1 MEFSPLGC
9 QVCLIKFQKVCKL
22 KKHIYSHP
30 HRQKML
36 EMFGKD
42 VSNCRGFFPYIV
54 LMESINKRDNKQP
67 IQGLSLLTLCFS
79 RESESHF
86 YLCHICEEKC
96 PQESIMYHLSTGE
109 HCSNYFNFTDPDVLH
124 FSWIPKKD
132 MRAILRPPFAKNVEE
147 SGLGTLQILDL
158 PENLYKRLERS
169 IYSEV
174 MHTLRENDKLKKCLE
189 AVIPR
194 RTMIQTYHRD
204 RKRKNPLL
212 GMQHIVECICDGP
225 NEKRYY
231 LCTLCKLTLATHM
244 IIKHV
249 LSFDHVYNYFKAWHP
264 STLASK
270 ESYKDYK
277 ESMMLNLAK
286 QSLGIFGAPN
296 NEMKQVSLEASEF
309 ASVNF
314 ACYEKALKKLEAI
327 TKEKNG
333 INLITSIKPGVALEV
348 ETPCCTRSAV
358 LTCQNCSLS
367 FDNVHA
373 YLDHLS
379 KRKHNQMLNKIFGEA
394 NRARGYERGGYKPYL
409 GLYRYLKRS
418 LVENHQI
425 IGVSLVVACV
435 NTEFQTE
442 TIYVCFA
449 CQESF
454 PESVLRE
461 HFKSIKH
468 LIHTMLYHNPW
479 RLHFAWEKGLDVT
492 DLSSKAWEE
501 EKERAPNQI
510 KMKVL
515 DVPYWIFC
523 NLISPTYEK
532 VMKKLELQ
540 HTVLKRDVPRRE
552 TYSKLQQNERFPLL
566 GQQFIVM
573 YSVGQNHS
581 TKVAFL
587 CLLCERTLSDIECHA
602 HVFSRE
608 HVEKF
613 LDRHHPGT
621 LTLGINAET
630 LLDLAKQ
637 AGRINP
643 ISTVQVI
650 KLDTPIWEPY
660 SYQRAIC
667 ILASAKKRDKKG
679 ALEPPI
685 TPKMK
690 LAPRETVK
698 EMVRDHVRD
707 NSPQDGK
714 TVEGPEKKISKTSR
728 DNVDANVKKIAVDI
742 NTLNS
747 NKDIKSDTDEEKGD
761 NKDTLPPSDKLLSE
775 KKRECPE
782 TRSEETKGAGNDT
795 CLVIKEENT
804 EKPITIEPSGAIPAS
819 HQSKDEDDAAET
831 EKENKISKDVLK
843 KCKDYMDNKIE
854 KKRPGIKSEKTETDI
869 CSDKDVQREMGHKS
883 QQLTSKKGS
892 CCVKTQKVQSSGL
905 KQEASEDDAENCKP
919 SHETAKI
926 TAPPDA
932 NHQPVNQLWQYIRRK
947 DREPVVGLNGLFECH
962 CNEHDTIYL
971 CEYCSEIIP
980 EKNIISHVTGFSHQK
995 MYLENLPPLS
1005 QMNQMEHVR
1014 HLAVKSEC
1022 SNGYGEAQ
1030 VLDLDEDVY
1039 CTMFKQDFKSAI
1051 QSVKTLQAQQQSMH
1065 ELPSVS
1071 TLPSVQNLQHVN
1083 TTVTLQ
1089 KQCEVHSMKDNIQVV
1104 EMEIDNG
1111 SEDPNILL
1119 SPVTVAMSA
1128 LPETSSKTT
1137 EVRPKSTKDVTFAH
1151 SKVSESADNPVPRS
1165 GDRVSKSGTN
1175 TTTLHPDYTEKI
1187 SKDDIAPRTLVEPL
1201 TETAPASK
1209 TVSKVVCE
1217 ATQTTAAS
1225 FKTENTSKN
1234 SEAVSG
1240 PAVTLKNMAT
1250 PVATDKNPVK
1260 SENTE
1265 ASAKTLPIKN
1275 SNVHVGPHE
1284 HKSNPP
1290 AAIQSTASVSVSV
1303 EQTGVSTNKVGVNQL
1318 IVVSCQRSQQVY
1330 CQLCSVR
1337 LMASTHVNTNMH
1349 KYNYVKMKYPEWNAK
1364 PTEKEKLDKIVARLA
1379 EVEKDVECR
1388 HPQTIYVYIEEY
1400 RELAALPENIAV
1412 EKVKAMIAKRG
1423 MSKLPT
1429 STADSVEASRQ
1440 QVAFTSQY
1448 EVSSPDEETYMP
1460 KNEMPVLCTT
1470 QQSEQDNKQKPQNW
1484 TDTAPEAKDV
1494 NAHQFHSHPGSI
1506 KNNPKS
1512 IPTPSG
1518 QEPGIAA
1525 VQLEQFGCVNPLATS
1540 SECAGS
1546 LDQNLSTCKET
1557 SENRHQKERRYQE
1570 LQDTLEMPPPV
1581 FSSTDAISSGASINT
1596 EQQNQS
1602 RPSHKTERVLTC
1614 VESVPEPGNC
1624 SALGALPRIS
1634 IGESTQG
1641 RSNLSKFLT
1650 VKKLDKPI
1658 IGLGS
1663 VWECQGISQGMSQN
1677 SFYLCECCSE
1687 KISVT
1692 DICHHM
1698 SSFPHLHQ
1706 CMMKQYSQFTRSV
1719 YNAKNVPHE
1728 EKIDILEDIAK
1739 MLSKQESYRNT
1750 DAQVVMLSHG
1760 LHESVQKAPFDK
1772 AIEIVHNIKKLNKLK
1787 VFYQPPNTPQQKD
1800 KQPENQQS
1808 QKQSPHMEM
1817 QSTLEHGTR
1826 HQIENERRKKPEKHK
1841 LEETV
1846 MIQDLDGIK
1855 RKKVSSSQDLNSV
1868 SSETEFMASS
1878 IHLGYRP
1885 ISPQETHGSLSVQP
1899 AQLTSTKKRLE
1910 VSTPDTH
1917 DLQHQS
1923 SLNAES
1929 MFGNESQLKP
1939 SSVYAVTTN
1948 NDANQ
1953 IPQPQSNDATG
1964 RTRICQMPIN
1974 AIVTARPDPIINQSM
1989 GDYEGQVHR
1998 ELHEGIEIP
2007 HHLPTVA
2014 TTPIDN
2020 MAASEVYGQCS
2031 QTAFIT
2037 AGPSGYVSSE
2047 AVTGHTTPGNPPI
2060 YTEGLE
2066 HMEKYNTR
2074 ALYPSQVYSEQE
2086 GIQLNLHSL
2095 GLSLATPASPGLM
2108 SLEMHWRQQ
2117 QEMMMMMMQQ
2127 KQQMMMMMQQQ
2138 QHQQYPSC
2146 VSAPLPAVNGN
2157 VTNDAGNIYNVS
2169 SSTAANNP
2177 QVFTNLSTSSTASP
2191 QNSISMVT
2199 QNFSQMYSNPPTSS
2213 LFYNQQ

>member
-314 ACYEKALKKLEAI
+314 ACYEK
-327 TKEKNG
+327 
-333 INLITSIKPGVALEV
+333 
-348 ETPCCTRSAV
+348 
-358 LTCQNCSLS
+358 
-367 FDNVHA
+367 
-373 YLDHLS
+373 
-379 KRKHNQMLNKIFGEA
+379 
-394 NRARGYERGGYKPYL
+394 
-409 GLYRYLKRS
+409 
-418 LVENHQI
+418 
-425 IGVSLVVACV
+425 GVSLVVACV

-532 VMKKLELQ
+532 V
-540 HTVLKRDVPRRE
+540 PRRE

-613 LDRHHPGT
+613 L
-621 LTLGINAET
+621 
-630 LLDLAKQ
+630 
-637 AGRINP
+637 
-643 ISTVQVI
+643 VI

-926 TAPPDA
+926 T
-932 NHQPVNQLWQYIRRK
+932 
-947 DREPVVGLNGLFECH
+947 GLNGLFECH

-995 MYLENLPPLS
+995 MYLEGLQNLPPLS

-1051 QSVKTLQAQQQSMH
+1051 QSVKTLQAQQQSRH

-1400 RELAALPENIAV
+1400 RELAALPEN
-1412 EKVKAMIAKRG
+1412 
-1423 MSKLPT
+1423 
-1429 STADSVEASRQ
+1429 
-1440 QVAFTSQY
+1440 
-1448 EVSSPDEETYMP
+1448 
-1460 KNEMPVLCTT
+1460 
-1470 QQSEQDNKQKPQNW
+1470 
-1484 TDTAPEAKDV
+1484 
-1494 NAHQFHSHPGSI
+1494 
-1506 KNNPKS
+1506 
-1512 IPTPSG
+1512 
-1518 QEPGIAA
+1518 
-1525 VQLEQFGCVNPLATS
+1525 
-1540 SECAGS
+1540 
-1546 LDQNLSTCKET
+1546 
-1557 SENRHQKERRYQE
+1557 
-1570 LQDTLEMPPPV
+1570 
-1581 FSSTDAISSGASINT
+1581 
-1596 EQQNQS
+1596 
-1602 RPSHKTERVLTC
+1602 
-1614 VESVPEPGNC
+1614 
-1624 SALGALPRIS
+1624 